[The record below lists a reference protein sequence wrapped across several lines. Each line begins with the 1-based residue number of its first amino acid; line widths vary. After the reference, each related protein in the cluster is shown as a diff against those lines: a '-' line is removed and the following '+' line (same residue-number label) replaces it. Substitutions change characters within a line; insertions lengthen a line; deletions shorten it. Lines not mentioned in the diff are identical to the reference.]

1 METAGIAGTHDRPC
15 GLGAVLLVCVVLW
28 TDTFPVA
35 APQRATW
42 QEVKVEFCD
51 DTWIGPRVDVSIR
64 VLWDV
69 ETPEGTER
77 VVIADWKMIKWE
89 KVTVKPPEV
98 TP

>member
-1 METAGIAGTHDRPC
+1 MSLLSGRLTPWRHALLIA
-15 GLGAVLLVCVVLW
+15 CVVLW

-35 APQRATW
+35 APQHATW

-69 ETPEGTER
+69 ETPNGTER
-77 VVIADWKMIKWE
+77 VVIADWKMVHWE
-89 KVTVKPPEV
+89 RLKKPEV